1 MPQLGATLSLQSI
14 RQSEDEVDV
23 LQNSSSGII
32 AGGSVVCTGGSK
44 LYGTRS
50 VVPSGAT
57 VNFSLLSGPALL
69 SGGVNGFTLTFTG
82 IGQIQVLQVVRGIP
96 EDYSDGV
103 SVVTLPGVNC

>member
-1 MPQLGATLSLQSI
+1 MPQLGATLSLQNA

-32 AGGSVVCTGGSK
+32 SATSIVCTGDSK
-44 LYGTRS
+44 IWSARS

-57 VNFSLLSGPALL
+57 VNFSLLSGPAIF

-82 IGQIQVLQVVRGIP
+82 IGQLQILQVVQGTP
-96 EDYSDGV
+96 GDYSDGV
-103 SVVTLPGVNC
+103 SVRTLPGVNC